1 MEMSQIWQRV
11 KQIGPA
17 LVLAAVVL
25 GPGSITLSTIAGS
38 LYGYRLLWVLFF
50 ATIFMITYTLMAA
63 RIALVTR
70 RSLFDVS
77 RDKYGER
84 VSKIGGL
91 FGFMS
96 ILAFQAGN
104 MAAVGFVGNALTGWD
119 SRIWSALFFLPAVG
133 LFLLPNLYGKLE
145 VLVKIVIGLMI
156 IGFVGTLLIVG
167 VDLRAAAT
175 GLIPGFPD
183 QGSIFLALGMAAT
196 TFSIAAAAYQ
206 NHLMKE
212 KNWGPEDLTTE
223 GLDSLLGIG
232 VLGSVSVVVLLTSA
246 GVLHGT
252 GEKVFTAQTMALQL
266 EPLFGPAAFYL
277 FVTGFFFASFSSL
290 VVNPFI
296 GATLLVDGF
305 GYDPSINGRP
315 VKSWAIAILAVGLC
329 VVLLFKGSPIELLRI
344 AQALAVVAFPVLGFL
359 LWTIARDRKI
369 MGDVTNSLT
378 MDLIAGLG
386 YLTIVGIVLNYVRQ
400 IVSP

>member
-1 MEMSQIWQRV
+1 M
-11 KQIGPA
+11 
-17 LVLAAVVL
+17 LAAVVL

-38 LYGYRLLWVLFF
+38 LYQYRLLWVLVF

-63 RIALVTR
+63 RIGLVTR
-70 RSLFDVS
+70 NTLFDLT
-77 RDKYGER
+77 RKKYGR
-84 VSKIGGL
+84 RIAQIGGL

-104 MAAVGFVGNALTGWD
+104 MAAVGFVGNALLGYD
-119 SRIWSALFFLPAVG
+119 ARLWSALFFLPALG

-145 VLVKIVIGLMI
+145 LLVKVVIGFMI
-156 IGFVGTLLIVG
+156 IGFVGTLFIVG
-167 VDLRAAAT
+167 VDVKSAVA
-175 GLIPGFPD
+175 GLVPGFPD
-183 QGSIFLALGMAAT
+183 KASIFLALGMAAT

-246 GVLHGT
+246 GVIHGT
-252 GEKVFTAQTMALQL
+252 GEKVFNAQTMAMQL

-296 GATLLVDGF
+296 GATLLADGF
-305 GYDPSINGRP
+305 GRNPSIDGRP
-315 VKSWAIAILAVGLC
+315 VRTWAMVILAVGLC

-359 LWTIARDRKI
+359 LWSIARDEEI
-369 MGDVTNSLT
+369 MGSAANSRF
-378 MDLIAGLG
+378 MDLIGGLG
-386 YLTIVGIVLNYVRQ
+386 YLTIIGIVLNYARQ
-400 IVSP
+400 IVGL

>member
-1 MEMSQIWQRV
+1 MQFWERL

-38 LYGYRLLWVLFF
+38 LYQYRLLWVLVC
-50 ATIFMITYTLMAA
+50 ATVFMITYTLMAA
-63 RIALVTR
+63 RIGLVTR
-70 RSLFDVS
+70 QSLFDVT
-77 RDKYGER
+77 RAKYGER
-84 VSKIGGL
+84 IARIGGL

-104 MAAVGFVGNALTGWD
+104 MAAVGFVGNALTGMD
-119 SRIWSALFFLPAVG
+119 SRLWSALFFLPAVG
-133 LFLLPNLYGKLE
+133 LFLLPKLYGKLE
-145 VLVKIVIGLMI
+145 LLVKIVIGLMI
-156 IGFVGTLLIVG
+156 VGFVGTLLIVG
-167 VDLRAAAT
+167 VDFRSASA

-183 QGSIFLALGMAAT
+183 RASIFLALGMAAT

-223 GLDSLLGIG
+223 GLDTLLGIG
-232 VLGSVSVVVLLTSA
+232 VLGCVSVVVLLTSA
-246 GVLHGT
+246 GVIHGT
-252 GEKVFTAQTMALQL
+252 GEKVFSAQTMALQL

-277 FVTGFFFASFSSL
+277 FVTGFFFAGFSSL

-305 GYDPSINGRP
+305 GRDPSIDGKP
-315 VKSWAIAILAVGLC
+315 VKGWATAILAVGLC
-329 VVLLFKGSPIELLRI
+329 IVIVFEGSPIELLRI
-344 AQALAVVAFPVLGFL
+344 AQSLAVVAFPVLGFL
-359 LWTIARDRKI
+359 LWAIARDKQI
-369 MGDVTNSLT
+369 MGDAANSKL

-386 YLTIVGIVLNYVRQ
+386 YLTIIGIALNYIRQ
-400 IVSP
+400 IVLG

>member
-1 MEMSQIWQRV
+1 
-11 KQIGPA
+11 
-17 LVLAAVVL
+17 VLAAVVL

-38 LYGYRLLWVLFF
+38 LYQYRLLWVLVF

-63 RIALVTR
+63 RIGLVTR
-70 RSLFDVS
+70 NTLFDLT
-77 RDKYGER
+77 RKKYGR
-84 VSKIGGL
+84 RIAQIGGL

-104 MAAVGFVGNALTGWD
+104 MAAVGFVGNALLGYD
-119 SRIWSALFFLPAVG
+119 ARLWSALFFLPALG

-145 VLVKIVIGLMI
+145 LLVKVVIGLMI
-156 IGFVGTLLIVG
+156 IGFVGTLFIVG
-167 VDLRAAAT
+167 VDVKSAVA
-175 GLIPGFPD
+175 GLVPGFPD
-183 QGSIFLALGMAAT
+183 KASIFLALGMAAT

-246 GVLHGT
+246 GVIHGT
-252 GEKVFTAQTMALQL
+252 GEKVFNAQTMAMQL

-296 GATLLVDGF
+296 GATLLADGF
-305 GYDPSINGRP
+305 GRNPSIDGRP
-315 VKSWAIAILAVGLC
+315 VRTWAMVILAVGLC

-359 LWTIARDRKI
+359 LWSIARDEEI
-369 MGDVTNSLT
+369 MGSAANSRF
-378 MDLIAGLG
+378 MDLIGGLG
-386 YLTIVGIVLNYVRQ
+386 YLTIIGIVLNYARQ
-400 IVSP
+400 IVGL

>member
-1 MEMSQIWQRV
+1 MALIWQRL

-38 LYGYRLLWVLFF
+38 LYQYRLLWVLCF
-50 ATIFMITYTLMAA
+50 ATLFMITYTLMAA
-63 RIALVTR
+63 RIGLVTR
-70 RSLFDVS
+70 QTLFDVA
-77 RDKYGER
+77 RRKYGER
-84 VSKIGGL
+84 ISKIGGL

-104 MAAVGFVGNALTGWD
+104 MAAVGFVGNALIGYD
-119 SRIWSALFFLPAVG
+119 SRVWSALFFLPAFG

-145 VLVKIVIGLMI
+145 LLVKIVIGLMI
-156 IGFVGTLLIVG
+156 IGFVGTLVIVG
-167 VDLRAAAT
+167 IDFRAATA
-175 GLIPGFPD
+175 GLVPSFPD
-183 QGSIFLALGMAAT
+183 RDSIFLALGMAAT

-212 KNWGPEDLTTE
+212 KNWGPEELTTE

-232 VLGSVSVVVLLTSA
+232 VLGCVSIVVLLTSA
-246 GVLHGT
+246 GVIHGS

-277 FVTGFFFASFSSL
+277 FISGFFFASFSSL

-305 GYDPSINGRP
+305 GRNPAIDGRH
-315 VKSWAIAILAVGLC
+315 VKIWAT
-329 VVLLFKGSPIELLRI
+329 VVLAAGLGVVLMFKGSPIELLRI
-344 AQALAVVAFPVLGFL
+344 AQALAVIAFPVLGFL
-359 LWTIARDRKI
+359 LWSIARDREI
-369 MGDVTNSLT
+369 MRESANSTL
-378 MDLIAGLG
+378 MNVIAGLG
-386 YLTIVGIVLNYVRQ
+386 YVTIVGIVLNYIRQ
-400 IVSP
+400 IVGL

>member
-1 MEMSQIWQRV
+1 M
-11 KQIGPA
+11 
-17 LVLAAVVL
+17 LAAVVL

-38 LYGYRLLWVLFF
+38 LYQYRLLWVLVF

-63 RIALVTR
+63 RIGLVTR
-70 RSLFDVS
+70 NTLFDLT
-77 RDKYGER
+77 RKKYGR
-84 VSKIGGL
+84 RIAQIGGL

-104 MAAVGFVGNALTGWD
+104 MAAVGFVGNALLGYD
-119 SRIWSALFFLPAVG
+119 ARLWSALFFLPALG

-145 VLVKIVIGLMI
+145 LLVKVVIGLMI
-156 IGFVGTLLIVG
+156 IGFVGTLFIVG
-167 VDLRAAAT
+167 VDVKSAVA
-175 GLIPGFPD
+175 GLVPGFPD
-183 QGSIFLALGMAAT
+183 KASIFLALGMAAT

-246 GVLHGT
+246 GVIHGT
-252 GEKVFTAQTMALQL
+252 GEKVFNAQTMAMQL

-296 GATLLVDGF
+296 GATLLADGF
-305 GYDPSINGRP
+305 GRNPSIDGRP
-315 VKSWAIAILAVGLC
+315 VRTWAMVILAVGLC

-359 LWTIARDRKI
+359 LWSIARDEEI
-369 MGDVTNSLT
+369 MGSAANSRF
-378 MDLIAGLG
+378 MDLIGGLG
-386 YLTIVGIVLNYVRQ
+386 YLTIIGIVLNYARQ
-400 IVSP
+400 IVGL

>member
-1 MEMSQIWQRV
+1 MQFRQRL

-38 LYGYRLLWVLFF
+38 LYQYRLLWVLVF

-63 RIALVTR
+63 RIGLVTR
-70 RSLFDVS
+70 QTLFDVA
-77 RDKYGER
+77 RTKYGER
-84 VSKIGGL
+84 IAKIGGL

-104 MAAVGFVGNALTGWD
+104 MAAVGFVGNALTGLD
-119 SRIWSALFFLPAVG
+119 SRLWSALFFLPAVG
-133 LFLLPNLYGKLE
+133 LFLLPDLYGKLE
-145 VLVKIVIGLMI
+145 ILVKVVIGLMI

-167 VDLRAAAT
+167 ADFRLALA
-175 GLIPGFPD
+175 GLVPGFPD
-183 QGSIFLALGMAAT
+183 RESIFLALGMAAT

-212 KNWGPEDLTTE
+212 KKWGPEDLTTE

-232 VLGSVSVVVLLTSA
+232 VLGCVSVVVLLTSA
-246 GVLHGT
+246 GLIHGT
-252 GEKVFTAQTMALQL
+252 GEKVFSAQTMALQL

-290 VVNPFI
+290 IVNPFI

-315 VKSWAIAILAVGLC
+315 VKAWAIAILAVGLC

-359 LWTIARDRKI
+359 LWTIARDKKL
-369 MGDVTNSLT
+369 MGNAANTRI
-378 MDLIAGLG
+378 MDLVAALG

-400 IVSP
+400 IVGL

>member
-1 MEMSQIWQRV
+1 
-11 KQIGPA
+11 
-17 LVLAAVVL
+17 VLAAVVL

-38 LYGYRLLWVLFF
+38 LYGYRLLWVLVC
-50 ATIFMITYTLMAA
+50 TTVFMITYTLMAA
-63 RIALVTR
+63 RIGLVTR
-70 RSLFDVS
+70 LTLFDVARS
-77 RDKYGER
+77 KYGETI
-84 VSKIGGL
+84 SKIGGL

-104 MAAVGFVGNALTGWD
+104 MAAVGFVGNALLGYD
-119 SRIWSALFFLPAVG
+119 ARVWSALFFLPAMG

-145 VLVKIVIGLMI
+145 LLVKVVIGLMI
-156 IGFVGTLLIVG
+156 IGFVGTLFIVG
-167 VDLRAAAT
+167 VDVKSAIA
-175 GLIPGFPD
+175 GLVPGFP
-183 QGSIFLALGMAAT
+183 SSESMFLALGMAAT

-223 GLDSLLGIG
+223 GFDTLLGIG

-246 GVLHGT
+246 GVIHST
-252 GEKVFTAQTMALQL
+252 GEKVFTAQTMAMQL
-266 EPLFGPAAFYL
+266 EPLFGSAAFYL
-277 FVTGFFFASFSSL
+277 FVSGFFFASFSSL

-305 GYDPSINGRP
+305 GRDSSIDGRA
-315 VKSWAIAILAVGLC
+315 VKTWAVVILAIGLA

-359 LWTIARDRKI
+359 LWSISSDHRI
-369 MGDVTNSLT
+369 MGKSANSTL
-378 MDLIAGLG
+378 MNVIAGLG
-386 YLTIVGIVLNYVRQ
+386 YLTIIGIVLNYIRQ
-400 IVSP
+400 ILEP